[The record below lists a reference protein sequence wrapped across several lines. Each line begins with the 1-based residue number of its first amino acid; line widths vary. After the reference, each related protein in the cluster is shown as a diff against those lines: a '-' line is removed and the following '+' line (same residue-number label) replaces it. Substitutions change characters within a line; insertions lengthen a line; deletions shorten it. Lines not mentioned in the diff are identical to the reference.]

1 MGSVAQETVE
11 NRFPATHIK
20 RRIGSG
26 PDWAAGSWVALRG
39 AVSPQATGKELTC
52 RGPRVGW

>member
-39 AVSPQATGKELTC
+39 AVSRRL
-52 RGPRVGW
+52 RGRS